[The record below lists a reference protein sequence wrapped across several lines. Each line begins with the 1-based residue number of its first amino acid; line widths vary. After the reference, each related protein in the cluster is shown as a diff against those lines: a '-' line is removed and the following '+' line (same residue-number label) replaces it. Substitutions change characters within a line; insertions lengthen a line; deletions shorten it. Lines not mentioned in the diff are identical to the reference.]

1 MESLLNLSLSHFF
14 MFKNKIPE
22 SDISA
27 VNSDCIMIQCAVLSY
42 KFFSSTDITL

>member
-27 VNSDCIMIQCAVLSY
+27 VNSDCIMIRCAVLSY
-42 KFFSSTDITL
+42 NSSLPQT